1 VAIKCPKCQSEN
13 PDNKQFCGDCGTK
26 LTPIEE
32 VQPSFTKTL
41 ETPVEKLTRG
51 ALFADRYEIIEEL
64 GAGGMGKVYRVE
76 DTKAH
81 EEIALKI
88 IRPEVAA
95 DKKTIERFR
104 NELTTARKIRH
115 KNVCGM
121 YDLGEHEGI
130 HYITMEY
137 VTGED
142 LKTLIRRVTF
152 DSRAVIKIA
161 KQVCDGLAEA
171 HRLGVVH
178 RDLKSNNIMVDKEGN
193 ARIMDFGIAR
203 SLEAKGLTGT
213 GVIIGTPEYMSP
225 EQVEGKEVDQ
235 RSDIYSLGIILY
247 EMVTGRVPFEG
258 DTPFTIGMKHKG
270 EMPQNPKKLNAQ
282 IPDDL
287 NRVILRCL
295 EKDKEK
301 RYRGVEEVLS
311 ELVNIEKG
319 IPATEREIPERKPI
333 TSKEISVTFGLKKL
347 LIPALAVI
355 VIIAAAIIIW
365 RLIPP
370 KKVAPLAP
378 GGKPSLAVMYFKNNT
393 GDVSRDN
400 MRTMLPDLLIADLS
414 QSKYL
419 KVLSMERLF
428 QILGQLNQ
436 LEAETYSA
444 DVLQEVAIQGGI
456 NHVLLGSYAKMGDVF
471 RIDVVIQKAGTG
483 EIIGSE
489 HIYARGEEDVF
500 PKVDEL
506 TRKIKQ
512 DFRLSEEEIS
522 SDMDKKVE
530 EITTSSP
537 EAYKYYTEAIKVSSD
552 SRMSISLM
560 EKAVEID
567 PEFAMAYSHMATQYW
582 RLGFISERNKYF
594 QKALELKDRL
604 SDRESH
610 LVQASIYL
618 ESEKAYDK
626 AIEAYTRLLELYP
639 EDTNGN
645 IYFGILY
652 KQIEEWDKAIER
664 IEVAV
669 HNVPQAQTFIDSL
682 AEAYRGKG
690 SFNEAWKVLEEYIN
704 NYSDN
709 AEIRRELTKVSIDR
723 GELDLALAE
732 SDRAFILNPTHY
744 ENFLLRGDI
753 FFLKGD
759 SEKAREEYRNLL
771 KVTEPLG
778 QWRGSQ
784 RLIHL
789 NMAQGKFEEAISLCK
804 RSIEMAI
811 KTGGEGGR
819 ISWGHNSLAGCLLL
833 KGDYQQALKEHD
845 LAWDSATKAGDLSG
859 QRSALYMKGRIYL
872 EMGSLEEAQK
882 AADELRQM
890 IEQGMNQKVMRL
902 YHHLMGRIELV
913 KGNISRATEY
923 FKEAISLLSSGPL
936 THRAD
941 FIAFL
946 ALAYREAGDLEK
958 ACQEYEKI
966 AQLTS
971 GRIAYG
977 YVYAKSFYTLAK
989 IHEQQGDTNKA
1000 IEHYE
1005 KFLTLWR
1012 DADPGIAEV
1021 EDARKRLARLKE
1033 T

>member
-1 VAIKCPKCQSEN
+1 MKCPKCNAYN
-13 PDNKQFCGDCGTK
+13 PDTKQFCGDCGTK

-32 VQPSFTKTL
+32 VQLSLTKTL

-51 ALFADRYEIIEEL
+51 ALFADKYEIIEEL

-76 DTKAH
+76 DIKAH
-81 EEIALKI
+81 EEIALKL
-88 IRPEVAA
+88 IRPEIAA
-95 DKKTIERFR
+95 DKKTIDRFR

-142 LKTLIRRVTF
+142 LKRLIRRVKF
-152 DSRAVIKIA
+152 DSGTAMKIA

-203 SLEAKGLTGT
+203 SRETKGLTGA
-213 GVIIGTPEYMSP
+213 GIIIGTPEYMSP

-235 RSDIYSLGIILY
+235 RTDIYSLGIILY
-247 EMVTGRVPFEG
+247 EMVTGGVPFEG
-258 DTPFTIGMKHKG
+258 DTPFTIGMKHKS
-270 EMPQNPKKLNAQ
+270 EMPQNPKELNAQ

-301 RYRGVEEVLS
+301 RYQGVEEVHS

-319 IPATEREIPERKPI
+319 LPVT
-333 TSKEISVTFGLKKL
+333 VTFGLKKL
-347 LIPALAVI
+347 LIPTLAVI
-355 VIIAAAIIIW
+355 GIIAVAIVIW
-365 RLIPP
+365 QLIPQ
-370 KKVAPLAP
+370 KNAAPLAP
-378 GGKPSLAVMYFKNNT
+378 EGKPSLAVMYFKNNT
-393 GDVSRDN
+393 GDESLDHL
-400 MRTMLPDLLIADLS
+400 RTMLPDLLITDLS

-419 KVLSMERLF
+419 KVLSRERLF
-428 QILGQLNQ
+428 EILGQLNQ

-444 DVLQEVAIQGGI
+444 DVLQQVAAQGGI

-483 EIIGSE
+483 EILGSE
-489 HIYARGEEDVF
+489 KTAAKGEEDVF

-506 TRKIKQ
+506 TRKIKE
-512 DFRLSEEEIS
+512 DFRLSEEEIA
-522 SDMDKKVE
+522 SDMDKRVE

-537 EAYKYYTEAIKVSSD
+537 EAYKYYTEAIKVSHD
-552 SRMSISLM
+552 PRKSISLL
-560 EKAVEID
+560 EKAIEID
-567 PEFAMAYSHMATQYW
+567 PEFAMAYSHLATQYW
-582 RLGFISERNKYF
+582 RLGFISERNKYL

-604 SDRESH
+604 SDRESRI
-610 LVQASIYL
+610 VQAGIYL
-618 ESEKAYDK
+618 ESEKTYDK

-645 IYFGILY
+645 IYLGVLY
-652 KQIEEWDKAIER
+652 KQIEKWDKAIER
-664 IEVAV
+664 IKIAV
-669 HNVPQAQTFIDSL
+669 QNVPQAQTFTDSL

-690 SFNEAWKVLEEYIN
+690 MLNEAREVLEEYISD
-704 NYSDN
+704 YSDD
-709 AEIRRELTKVSIDR
+709 AMIRWELAQVFIDQ

-732 SDRAFILNPTHY
+732 LDRAFILNPTHY

-759 SEKAREEYRNLL
+759 LEKAREEYQNLL

-778 QWRGSQ
+778 IWNGVR

-789 NMAQGKFEEAISLCK
+789 NMAQGKIEKAISLCE

-811 KTGGEGGR
+811 KTGGQGGE
-819 ISWGHNSLAGCLLL
+819 ISWGHNRLAGCLLL
-833 KGDYQQALKEHD
+833 KGDHQQALEECD
-845 LAWDSATKAGDLSG
+845 LAWDCAAKEGDLSG
-859 QRSALYMKGRIYL
+859 QRSALHCKGRIYL
-872 EMGSLEEAQK
+872 EKGSLEEAQK
-882 AADELRQM
+882 TADELRQL
-890 IEQGMNQKVMRL
+890 IEQGVNRKVIRL
-902 YHHLMGRIELV
+902 YHHLMGKIELV
-913 KGNISRATEY
+913 KGNVSRATEY
-923 FKEAISLLSSGPL
+923 FKEAISLLSSGSL

-941 FIAFL
+941 FIASL
-946 ALAYREAGDLEK
+946 ALAYMEAGDLEK
-958 ACQEYEKI
+958 ARQEYEKI
-966 AQLTS
+966 APLTR
-971 GRIAYG
+971 GRIAYA
-977 YVYAKSFYTLAK
+977 YTYAKSFYMLGK
-989 IHEQQGDTNKA
+989 IYEQQGDTTKA
-1000 IEHYE
+1000 IERYE
-1005 KFLTLWR
+1005 KFLSLWK
-1012 DADPGIAEV
+1012 DTDPGMAEV
-1021 EDARKRLARLKE
+1021 GDARERLARLK
-1033 T
+1033 